1 MVISIKYNI
10 KYKNCDCFLEYINF
24 EHNFIEHKY
33 LCCNKNY
40 QHEFDEKLKEQCLK
54 TNKFS
59 NYDNKKFISLQRN
72 GAYPYEYM
80 DNWEKL
86 MKQHY
91 LKKKIFKTT

>member
-40 QHEFDEKLKEQCLK
+40 QHKFDEKLKEQCLK

-59 NYDNKKFISLQRN
+59 NYDIRSLFHCS
-72 GAYPYEYM
+72 ETVLI
-80 DNWEKL
+80 L
-86 MKQHY
+86 MNIWITGKN
-91 LKKKIFKTT
+91 